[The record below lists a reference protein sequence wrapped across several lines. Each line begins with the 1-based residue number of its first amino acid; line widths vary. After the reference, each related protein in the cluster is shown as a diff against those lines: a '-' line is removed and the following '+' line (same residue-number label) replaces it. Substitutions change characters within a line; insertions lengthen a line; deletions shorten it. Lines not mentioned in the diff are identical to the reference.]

1 MIELIKFTC
10 FHIELT
16 AMKYYCALIVLSRY
30 MGGEGGGGLGKINDA
45 LFEFWYVWVGHEKKD
60 TKTILSVFKNEP

>member
-1 MIELIKFTC
+1 
-10 FHIELT
+10 
-16 AMKYYCALIVLSRY
+16 MKYYCALIVLSRY